1 MTSAF
6 NWSALAFILAA
17 IALVVFMLVVPRLLG
32 GRSQG
37 LEKEEVFESGVVGA
51 GNARIRMSAKFYLVA
66 IFFVIFDLEAL
77 YLYAYAVSVK
87 EAGWVGYITVVIF
100 VVDLLIGLVYALS
113 VGAIDWSPADK
124 RRKKP
129 RLTAAPAG
137 FNLASITKFAGVD
150 ELHTDPTGKVPAQSS
165 GQVNVSNDIAANKR
179 HLANVDH
186 INSTGQITSVDFAA
200 PVGSV
205 STSAKTIP
213 TMPTTPSQPALLAK
227 AATPSRSSSAK
238 SSS

>member
-17 IALVVFMLVVPRLLG
+17 IGLVVFMLVVPRLLG

-37 LEKEEVFESGVVGA
+37 TEKEEVFESGVVGA
-51 GNARIRMSAKFYLVA
+51 GNARIRFSAKFYLVA

-87 EAGWVGYITVVIF
+87 EVGWIGFTTAAVFIGILFVG
-100 VVDLLIGLVYALS
+100 LIYELS
-113 VGAIDWSPADK
+113 VGAMNWSPSDK
-124 RRKKP
+124 RRKKE
-129 RLTAAPAG
+129 RLTQAPMG
-137 FNLASITKFAGVD
+137 FNLASITKFNGID

-165 GQVNVSNDIAANKR
+165 GRVNVSNDIEVNKR
-179 HLANVDH
+179 HLANIDR
-186 INSTGQITSVDFAA
+186 INVTGNITSVDF
-200 PVGSV
+200 SNQ
-205 STSAKTIP
+205 STETS
-213 TMPTTPSQPALLAK
+213 SQ
-227 AATPSRSSSAK
+227 SSSSK